1 MLVLILLIMILMTD
15 AATERVLYYFYVV
28 DEDLLNNPQ
37 LTYDV
42 IVSMDQSSKR
52 NSAFFPLKYVCTSIP
67 FQHIHGENISCSE
80 SYIFHNLYVHVFMLI
95 FVNKCV
101 VFSDEH
107 HDKDFGCSADVGIE

>member
-42 IVSMDQSSKR
+42 IVSMDQSSER
-52 NSAFFPLKYVCTSIP
+52 NSPFFSLKYVCTYIP
-67 FQHIHGENISCSE
+67 FQYIHGKNISCSE
-80 SYIFHNLYVHVFMLI
+80 SYFSQFVCIYVDICEQVR
-95 FVNKCV
+95 
-101 VFSDEH
+101 
-107 HDKDFGCSADVGIE
+107 